1 MSMNDPIADMLSRIK
16 NAQAVNKSIVEMPS
30 SNIKVAI
37 AAVLKD
43 EGYIR
48 DYRVREE
55 GSLRVLEIELKYM
68 QGRGVIEMMRRVSSP
83 GRRRF
88 YGKADLPKVRD
99 GLGIAVI
106 STSRGVMTDRRARDE
121 GHGGELLCIVA

>member
-30 SNIKVAI
+30 STIKVAI

-43 EGYIR
+43 EGYVR
-48 DYRVREE
+48 DFRVRDEDNR
-55 GSLRVLEIELKYM
+55 RVLEIELKYM
-68 QGRGVIEMMRRVSSP
+68 QGRGVIEMMRRGSSP
-83 GRRRF
+83 GRRRY

>member
-1 MSMNDPIADMLSRIK
+1 MSMNDPIADMLSRLK
-16 NAQAVNKSIVEMPS
+16 NAQAVNKSTVEMPA

-37 AAVLKD
+37 AEVLKD

-48 DYRVREE
+48 DYRTHEDGAHRQ
-55 GSLRVLEIELKYM
+55 LEIELKYM
-68 QGRGVIEMMRRVSSP
+68 QGRGVIEMLRRGSRP
-83 GRRRF
+83 GRRRYF
-88 YGKADLPKVRD
+88 GKADLPKVRD

-106 STSRGVMTDRRARDE
+106 STSRGVMTDRRAREE